1 MPGPTATGTKRRVIG
16 LTATPAWGRDR
27 LAASGRAFSATLRNR
42 CLLRAQLAFAATWT
56 AEAAF
61 TVGIAVVA
69 FHDGGA
75 GAVGIVAFV
84 RMAPAALVVPIG
96 TAFADRFPR
105 DRMLV
110 WSCLIRAV
118 ATVAATAVL
127 AADGP
132 HAVLYAL
139 AVVSTAAFRLFR
151 PAHSALLPGLCSTP
165 YELSNANVVRG
176 LLDSVSTFLGPLV
189 AAVLLGL
196 SSPASVFLTSAAL
209 ALVSGGLLL
218 RLSYEAPPRGRP
230 QPLRRIAHE
239 TAAGFQALVRHRDA
253 GLLIW
258 LALVQSLTQGFL
270 TVFVVVL
277 ALEQLRMGAPG
288 VGVLS
293 AALGAGAVASSLG
306 ASMFVNGRRLAV
318 LEGIG
323 VILWGLPLTLS
334 GVLPLE
340 PVVLGLMG
348 VIGVGN
354 ALVDIG
360 LHTLPARLVPE
371 ELLARLFGAKSSL
384 TALAGAVGAVV
395 TPFAIDLLGIRGA
408 LVLLGLV
415 APALV
420 TLAWRRLHAIDAA
433 IAQRDTEIEVLNG
446 VAMFRPLPMPAIDGL
461 ALHVAAAK
469 VAPGD
474 EVFHQGDPGDR
485 FYVIED
491 GEAEVIG
498 DGRLI
503 RTLSSGDGFGEIA
516 LLEETA
522 RTATVRARTPLRLHR
537 LDRCHF
543 RSAVQGY
550 ESSEREA
557 EALVLDR
564 LGAFAPSS

>member
-1 MPGPTATGTKRRVIG
+1 V
-16 LTATPAWGRDR
+16 
-27 LAASGRAFSATLRNR
+27 
-42 CLLRAQLAFAATWT
+42 
-56 AEAAF
+56 
-61 TVGIAVVA
+61 
-69 FHDGGA
+69 
-75 GAVGIVAFV
+75 
-84 RMAPAALVVPIG
+84 LV
-96 TAFADRFPR
+96 
-105 DRMLV
+105 
-110 WSCLIRAV
+110 
-118 ATVAATAVL
+118 
-127 AADGP
+127 ADGP
-132 HAVLYAL
+132 HVALYAL
-139 AVVSTAAFRLFR
+139 AVISTAAFRLFR

-176 LLDSVSTFLGPLV
+176 LLDSVSTCLGPL
-189 AAVLLGL
+189 AAALLLAL
-196 SSPASVFLTSAAL
+196 SSPAAVFLTSAAL
-209 ALVSGGLLL
+209 ALVSAGLLL
-218 RLSYEAPPRGRP
+218 CLSYEAPPRSRP
-230 QPLRRIAHE
+230 RPLRRIAHE
-239 TAAGFQALVRHRDA
+239 TAAGFEALVRHRDA
-253 GLLIW
+253 GLLVW
-258 LALVQSLTQGFL
+258 LALVQSLMQGFL

-288 VGVLS
+288 VGLLS
-293 AALGAGAVASSLG
+293 AALGVGAVASSLG

-340 PVVLGLMG
+340 PVVLALMG

-384 TALAGAVGAVV
+384 TALAGAVGAIV

-420 TLAWRRLHAIDAA
+420 ALAWRRLHAIDAA
-433 IAQRDTEIEVLNG
+433 IAHRDTEIEVLNRI
-446 VAMFRPLPMPAIDGL
+446 AMFRPLPMPAIDGL
-461 ALHVAAAK
+461 ALHVADAQVAA
-469 VAPGD
+469 GD
-474 EVFHQGDPGDR
+474 EVFQQGDPGDR

-491 GEAEVIG
+491 GEAEVVG

-522 RTATVRARTPLRLHR
+522 RTATVRARTPLRLRR

-543 RSAVQGY
+543 RSAVRGY